1 MPFEH
6 HKKPLLPRKQ
16 FVHRQ
21 LRYAVFSLFILIL
34 SCGLGTLGYHALGN
48 LSWVDA
54 FLNASMIL
62 AGMGPV
68 DHLETNSAKLF
79 ASFYALFS
87 GIAFIAFAGVLFAP
101 VYHRFM
107 HKLHLNIEGK
117 IKAAQAEAAISAI
130 DLVQQVSR
138 PRFATAR

>member
-16 FVHRQ
+16 FIHRQ
-21 LRYAVFSLFILIL
+21 VRYAVFSLVILVL
-34 SCGLGTLGYHALGN
+34 SAAVGTVGYHLLGR
-48 LSWVDA
+48 LPWIDA

-62 AGMGPV
+62 GGMGPV
-68 DHLETNSAKLF
+68 DHLDTDSAKLF

-101 VYHRFM
+101 AYHRFL
-107 HKLHLNIEGK
+107 HKLHITIE
-117 IKAAQAEAAISAI
+117 ENE
-130 DLVQQVSR
+130 R
-138 PRFATAR
+138 